1 MFGSGSKE
9 DSGKAGEYFSA
20 RAVQRRERSVMLL
33 EAYSNRQQ
41 AKFDAIQQLV
51 DLRDKQADKI
61 TTILSDYTEIVN
73 QVSVVATL
81 TLGSAVGL
89 YSVLIGSESYF
100 HPEWKHLL
108 LCISSIVTIS
118 FSIISVIES
127 FFLGVNIDQVEA
139 KFVAGVYPHLNPER
153 DYIRVFKGD
162 ILKNINATFNL
173 ILITFFTSFI
183 SFAFSLLG
191 VAYIGMGR
199 SNSLW
204 NFDERTITNEF
215 KGGIFTENIAGATVS
230 DVEPGFI
237 SAVWIVNSLIML
249 TYIFILWRFFESHAG
264 NIHARSLIRFAIL
277 CSCAKDNDRI
287 QDVNMNNPIDYSA
300 EKFNMLQGMIT
311 DKVDDWN
318 LAYAKLARHIADIL
332 DMPGRKLSSKE
343 KQRVQTIRSKILQIA
358 ALENSI
364 STMNLLTTWTRDM
377 KLISEVERAYDKITG
392 GSEFDLIVVAQQ
404 NALEQLYS
412 NFTILTTYLDVESPF
427 RTVETQYTL
436 KPYSKCL
443 HFFLTLWVITGGFA
457 VTLLMFA
464 LSIPTYPFYYVY
476 SLCRYGKAK
485 NNICQY
491 VSEWT
496 LAHLVWLREMQS
508 EFFKKIEI
516 ETDRVS
522 RMEGLSQYFRVGNRF
537 IKKARRGGKKWVGKK
552 PRTDSMPKYYES
564 ISLKL

>member
-1 MFGSGSKE
+1 MFGNGSKE
-9 DSGKAGEYFSA
+9 DAEKAGEYFSS
-20 RAVQRRERSVMLL
+20 RVVQRRERSLMLL

-41 AKFDAIQQLV
+41 TKFGAIQQLV
-51 DLRDKQADKI
+51 ELRDKQAEKI

-108 LCISSIVTIS
+108 LCISSIITIS

-204 NFDERTITNEF
+204 NLDERTITNEF
-215 KGGIFTENIAGATVS
+215 KGGIFTENITGETVS
-230 DVEPGFI
+230 DIEPGFI
-237 SAVWIVNSLIML
+237 SAVWTVNSIILL

-264 NIHARSLIRFAIL
+264 NIHARSLLRFAIL

-300 EKFNMLQGMIT
+300 EKFNMLQDMIT

-318 LAYAKLARHIADIL
+318 LAYAKLAKHIADVL

-343 KQRVQTIRSKILQIA
+343 RRSVQSIRSKILILA
-358 ALENSI
+358 TRENSMSTMKLLEN
-364 STMNLLTTWTRDM
+364 WEKDM
-377 KLISEVERAYDKITG
+377 DLISEVERAYDKITC
-392 GSEFDLIVVAQQ
+392 GSEFDLILAAQQ

-412 NFTILTTYLDVESPF
+412 NFAILRTYLDVESPF
-427 RTVETQYTL
+427 RTVETQFTL

-457 VTLLMFA
+457 VTLLMFV
-464 LSIPTYPFYYVY
+464 LSVPMYPFYYVY

-496 LAHLVWLREMQS
+496 LAHLVWLREVQTD
-508 EFFKKIEI
+508 FFEKIEI
-516 ETDRVS
+516 ETDRTKK
-522 RMEGLSQYFRVGNRF
+522 MEDLSYFFRVGNRL
-537 IKKARRGGKKWVGKK
+537 IKKARRGKKWVGKK
-552 PRTDSMPKYYES
+552 PRTDGTAKYYDS
-564 ISLKL
+564 VSLKL